1 MLCKMSRLFTSFE
14 RLNTENKVERTG
26 IGLVITKRLV
36 EIMNGKIGVI
46 SALGEG
52 STFWVEMELYKV

>member
-1 MLCKMSRLFTSFE
+1 MSRLFTSFE